1 VAQGADVEVLHG
13 FIECVLHCLCVFALI
28 ECLCNDPFC
37 FCLGDFSRLGKTD
50 RSTSPLTSALL
61 ADQRETEFFLIRTIR
76 EMGSDDMLHRTA
88 LLALFFLMFLYISV
102 LGRRNLLL
110 DYVFLMTKG
119 KNT

>member
-1 VAQGADVEVLHG
+1 
-13 FIECVLHCLCVFALI
+13 VFTLI
-28 ECLCNDPFC
+28 QRFCYDPFC
-37 FCLGDFSRLGKTD
+37 LRLGNFSRLGKTD
-50 RSTSPLTSALL
+50 RSTSPLTSTLL
-61 ADQRETEFFLIRTIR
+61 ADQRETEFFLVRTIR

-110 DYVFLMTKG
+110 DYVFLMAKG

>member
-13 FIECVLHCLCVFALI
+13 FIECVLHRLCVFTLI

-37 FCLGDFSRLGKTD
+37 LCLGNFPRLGKTD
-50 RSTSPLTSALL
+50 RSTSPLTSTFF
-61 ADQRETEFFLIRTIR
+61 ADQRETEFFLVRTIR

-110 DYVFLMTKG
+110 DYVFLMAKG